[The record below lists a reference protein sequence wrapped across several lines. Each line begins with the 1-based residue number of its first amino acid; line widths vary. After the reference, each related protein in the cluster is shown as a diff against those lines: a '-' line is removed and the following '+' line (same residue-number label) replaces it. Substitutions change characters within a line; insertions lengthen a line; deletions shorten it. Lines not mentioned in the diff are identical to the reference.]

1 MKIKELILNGAKILN
16 ENEIEDSNIIANV
29 LAQKMFKIDK
39 IQIVINDKEIEES
52 EIIEYNK
59 NIEKII
65 EGTPL
70 QYITNYQEFMGY
82 EFYVDENVLIPQPDT
97 EILVEEVIEI
107 SKKKESIKI
116 LDICTG
122 SGCIGIS
129 LAKKIENAQVTLS
142 DISIKALEVAKK
154 NTNINNISNRINFIQ
169 SDMFENITEKYDI
182 IVSNP
187 PYIETGVIK
196 TLDKTVQNE
205 PHLALDGGED
215 GLKFY
220 RILIQEGMKY
230 LNDNGYLCLEIGYD
244 QKEKVMELAKGKE
257 VYCKKDLSGNDRVII
272 IKK

>member
-1 MKIKELILNGAKILN
+1 MKIKELILNGAKRLN
-16 ENEIEDSNIIANV
+16 ENKIEDSNIIANV
-29 LAQKMFKIDK
+29 LAQKMFEIDK

-52 EIIEYNK
+52 KIIEYNK

-65 EGTPL
+65 QGTPL

-107 SKKKESIKI
+107 SKQKENIKI

-129 LAKKIENAQVTLS
+129 LIKKIKNAQVTLS
-142 DISIKALEVAKK
+142 DISIKALEVAEK
-154 NTNINNISNRINFIQ
+154 NAKTNEVESVVKIIESN
-169 SDMFENITEKYDI
+169 MFENITGKYDI

-187 PYIETGVIK
+187 PYIETKVIE
-196 TLDKTVQNE
+196 TLDKAVRNE
-205 PHLALDGGED
+205 PYLALDGGED
-215 GLKFY
+215 GVKFY

>member
-1 MKIKELILNGAKILN
+1 MKIKELILNGAKRLN
-16 ENEIEDSNIIANV
+16 ENKIEDSNIIANV

-65 EGTPL
+65 QGTPL
-70 QYITNYQEFMGY
+70 QYITNYQEFMEY
-82 EFYVDENVLIPQPDT
+82 SFYVDENVLIPQPDT
-97 EILVEEVIEI
+97 EILVEEVIKI
-107 SKKKESIKI
+107 SKDKVNLEI

-129 LAKKIENAQVTLS
+129 LAKKIKNSKVTLS
-142 DISIKALEVAKK
+142 DISIKALEVARK
-154 NTNINNISNRINFIQ
+154 NAKTNEVESLVKIIESN
-169 SDMFENITEKYDI
+169 MFENITEKYDI

-187 PYIETGVIK
+187 PYIETKVIE

-205 PHLALDGGED
+205 PHLALDGGQD

-230 LNDNGYLCLEIGYD
+230 LKDNGYLCLEIGYD